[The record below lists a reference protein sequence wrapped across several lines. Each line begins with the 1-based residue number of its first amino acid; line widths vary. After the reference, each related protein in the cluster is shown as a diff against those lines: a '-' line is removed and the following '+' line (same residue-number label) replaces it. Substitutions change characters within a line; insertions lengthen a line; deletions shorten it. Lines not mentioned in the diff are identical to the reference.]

1 MVTVTENA
9 KQELKK
15 ILLNYTD
22 MSQARLRLVNRD
34 DGELGYRD
42 DGELGLGM
50 DIEMPG
56 DKCIEYDGLAVLVV
70 EEKLAENLAGV
81 TIDVDKT
88 PNGSELVIL
97 GKPRE

>member
-9 KQELKK
+9 KKELKK

-34 DGELGYRD
+34 DGEF
-42 DGELGLGM
+42 GLGM

-56 DKCIEYDGLAVLVV
+56 DRCVEYDGIAILVV
-70 EEKLAENLAGV
+70 EEKLAENLTGV
-81 TIDVDKT
+81 TIDVDTT

-97 GKPRE
+97 GKNRE

>member
-1 MVTVTENA
+1 MVTVTESA

-22 MSQARLRLVNRD
+22 MSQARLRLVNRE
-34 DGELGYRD
+34 DGELGS
-42 DGELGLGM
+42 GM

-56 DKCIEYDGLAVLVV
+56 DRCIEYDGLAVLVV
-70 EEKLAENLAGV
+70 EEKLAENLTGV

-97 GKPRE
+97 GKDRD